1 MTQTIHVREHAKP
14 RWLSLYEPVA
24 AEMLATEEVLRSEL
38 SSEDPFVDQL
48 VKHAFRLGGKRLR
61 PALLLLAAK
70 AVGNITREHVV
81 LAAVVEMIHTATL
94 VHDDVLDEATIRR
107 HGDTI
112 NARNDNEASVLVG
125 DFLFT
130 HAFSLAA
137 SLETTF
143 ACQSIGRSTN
153 IVCAGE
159 LRQIHSRGNYSLS
172 EAEYLRIIDGKTAE
186 LCACCCRLGAHY
198 ADAPATVVDAFDRYG
213 RYLGIAFQIADDL
226 LDLVGDETQTGK
238 SLGSDLKQQKPT
250 LPLIQLLATCS
261 EVDQHEI
268 LALCNRSGSD
278 ARRALADRMEHSGA
292 VEYARKRA
300 QEYASHALAELK
312 GVDDSAAKEVL
323 MQLPR
328 LVVMRRD

>member
-1 MTQTIHVREHAKP
+1 MTSTMQEHPKP
-14 RWLSLYEPVA
+14 RWLALYAPIATEMA
-24 AEMLATEEVLRSEL
+24 AAEEVLRGEL
-38 SSEDPFVDQL
+38 QSEDPFVDQL

-61 PALLLLAAK
+61 PALTLLAAK
-70 AVGNITREHVV
+70 ATGKVSRDHIV

-94 VHDDVLDEATIRR
+94 VHDDVLDEAALRR
-107 HGDTI
+107 HDETI

-143 ACQSIGRSTN
+143 ACQTIGRSTN

-172 EAEYLRIIDGKTAE
+172 EAEYLSIIEGKTAE

-198 ADAPATVVDAFDRYG
+198 ADASATVEDAFDRYG
-213 RYLGIAFQIADDL
+213 RYLGIAFQITDDL
-226 LDLVGDETQTGK
+226 LDLVGEESQAGK
-238 SLGSDLKQQKPT
+238 SLGTDLEKQKPT

-261 EVDQHEI
+261 EIEQHEI
-268 LALCNRSGSD
+268 LGLWNREGAE
-278 ARRALADRMEHSGA
+278 ARQALAGRMQRAGA
-292 VEYARKRA
+292 FDYARERA
-300 QEYASHALAELK
+300 QEYAERAYAELK
-312 GVDDSAAKEVL
+312 VVPDSPAKEVL
-323 MQLPR
+323 AQLTR
-328 LVVMRRD
+328 LVVTRRE

>member
-1 MTQTIHVREHAKP
+1 MSTSIQEVQKP
-14 RWLSLYEPVA
+14 RWHALYAPVA
-24 AEMLATEEVLRSEL
+24 TEMTAAEEVLRSEL
-38 SSEDPFVDQL
+38 QSEDPFVDQL

-70 AVGNITREHVV
+70 AAGKVSRDHIV

-94 VHDDVLDEATIRR
+94 IHDDVLDEATIRR

-130 HAFSLAA
+130 HSFSLAA

-172 EAEYLRIIDGKTAE
+172 EAEYLSIIDGKTAE

-198 ADAPATVVDAFDRYG
+198 AGASATVEDAFDRYG
-213 RYLGIAFQIADDL
+213 RYLGIAFQIGDDL
-226 LDLVGDETQTGK
+226 LDLLGEESQAGK
-238 SLGSDLKQQKPT
+238 SLGSDLEKQKPT

-261 EVDQHEI
+261 EVEQHEI
-268 LALCNRSGSD
+268 LALCNREGAE
-278 ARRALADRMEHSGA
+278 AR
-292 VEYARKRA
+292 
-300 QEYASHALAELK
+300 HALAVRMERAGAFDYARQRAQQYADQAFAELK
-312 GVDDSAAKEVL
+312 VVPDSPAREVL
-323 MQLPR
+323 AQLTR
-328 LVVMRRD
+328 LVITRRE

>member
-1 MTQTIHVREHAKP
+1 MMSTIQEREYHKP
-14 RWLSLYEPVA
+14 RWLALYAPVA
-24 AEMLATEEVLRSEL
+24 TEMMAAEEVLRSEL
-38 SSEDPFVDQL
+38 QSEDPFVDQL

-70 AVGNITREHVV
+70 AAGNVTRDHIV

-94 VHDDVLDEATIRR
+94 VHDDVLDEATLRR
-107 HGDTI
+107 HSETI
-112 NARNDNEASVLVG
+112 NALNDNEASVLVG

-143 ACQSIGRSTN
+143 ACQTIGRSTN

-172 EAEYLRIIDGKTAE
+172 EVEYLSIIEGKTAE

-198 ADAPATVVDAFDRYG
+198 ADAPATIEDAFDRYG

-226 LDLVGDETQTGK
+226 LDLVGEESQAGK
-238 SLGSDLKQQKPT
+238 SLGTDLEKQKPT

-268 LALCNRSGSD
+268 LALCNRDSTE
-278 ARRALADRMEHSGA
+278 ARHALASRMEHAGA
-292 VEYARKRA
+292 FDYARRRAEEYAA
-300 QEYASHALAELK
+300 HAFAELKVVPDSPAKQVLAELT
-312 GVDDSAAKEVL
+312 
-323 MQLPR
+323 R
-328 LVVMRRD
+328 LVVSRRE

>member
-1 MTQTIHVREHAKP
+1 MTTSIQEQSRP
-14 RWLSLYEPVA
+14 RWLSLYGPVA
-24 AEMLATEEVLRSEL
+24 NEIAAAEDVLRGEL
-38 SSEDPFVDQL
+38 QSEDPFVDQL

-61 PALLLLAAK
+61 PALVLLAAK
-70 AVGNITREHVV
+70 AAGKLTGDHIV

-94 VHDDVLDEATIRR
+94 VHDDVLDEAAMRR
-107 HGDTI
+107 HSETI
-112 NARNDNEASVLVG
+112 NALNDNEVSVLVG

-143 ACQSIGRSTN
+143 ACQTIGRSTN

-172 EAEYLRIIDGKTAE
+172 EAEYLSIIEEKTAE

-198 ADAPATVVDAFDRYG
+198 AYASATIEDAFDRYG

-226 LDLVGDETQTGK
+226 LDLVGDESQAGK
-238 SLGSDLKQQKPT
+238 SLGTDLEKQKPT

-261 EVDQHEI
+261 EVEQHEI
-268 LALCNRSGSD
+268 LGLCHREGAE
-278 ARRALADRMEHSGA
+278 AR
-292 VEYARKRA
+292 
-300 QEYASHALAELK
+300 HALAARMQRAGAFAYARQRAQDYAERAFAELK
-312 GVDDSAAKEVL
+312 VVPDSPAKEVL
-323 MQLPR
+323 AELTR
-328 LVVMRRD
+328 LVVTRQE

>member
-1 MTQTIHVREHAKP
+1 MTFTTQALNKP
-14 RWLSLYEPVA
+14 RWLSLYAPVA
-24 AEMLATEEVLRSEL
+24 NEMLATEEVLRSEL
-38 SSEDPFVDQL
+38 QSEDPYVDQL

-70 AVGNITREHVV
+70 AAGKVTREHIV

-107 HGDTI
+107 HGETI

-143 ACQSIGRSTN
+143 ACQTIGRSTN

-172 EAEYLRIIDGKTAE
+172 EGEYLSIIDGKTAE

-198 ADAPATVVDAFDRYG
+198 ADSSATIEDAFDRYG
-213 RYLGIAFQIADDL
+213 RHLGLAFQIADDL
-226 LDLVGDETQTGK
+226 LDLVGEESQAGK
-238 SLGSDLKQQKPT
+238 SLGSDLKKQKPT

-261 EVDQHEI
+261 EVEQHEI
-268 LALCNRSGSD
+268 LALCHREGSE
-278 ARRALADRMEHSGA
+278 ARHALAARMERSGA
-292 VEYARKRA
+292 VEYAHHRA
-300 QEYASHALAELK
+300 QEHAAQALAELRAVPDSGAK
-312 GVDDSAAKEVL
+312 GVLAEL
-323 MQLPR
+323 TR
-328 LVVMRRD
+328 LVVTRRE